1 MSNTMVKYN
10 TLDLQAVL
18 SKKTEIVSS
27 EKALREVEPVSWS
40 DDVMQSQKKVV
51 VKKGTKISHL

>member
-1 MSNTMVKYN
+1 MSDTTVKYN
-10 TLDLQAVL
+10 TLDLQALL
-18 SKKTEIVSS
+18 SKKSKIVSS

-51 VKKGTKISHL
+51 VKKGTRN

>member
-1 MSNTMVKYN
+1 MSDTTVKYN
-10 TLDLQAVL
+10 TLDLQALL
-18 SKKTEIVSS
+18 SKKSKIVSS

-51 VKKGTKISHL
+51 VKKGTRD